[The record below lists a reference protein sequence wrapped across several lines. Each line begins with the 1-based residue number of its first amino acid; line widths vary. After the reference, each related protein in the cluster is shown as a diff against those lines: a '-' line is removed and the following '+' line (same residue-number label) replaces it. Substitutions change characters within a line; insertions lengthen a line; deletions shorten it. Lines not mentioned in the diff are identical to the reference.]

1 MAASSRR
8 AEDKEKTMSGFWQ
21 ERLDTL
27 KSVIEADVATGAYYG
42 AVLRVARRGVLGFD
56 EAIGFADS
64 EKQKPLAMESV
75 FSIFSTSKAF
85 TNILILRAVEKGRF
99 ALTTRVCEILPE
111 FAGAPRDRATFFHLL
126 SHTSGMPGVWMP
138 KPDMYLDRL
147 DELYEAVVA
156 NVHGAVEPG
165 TRCDYS
171 PLANHVLMG
180 EALRRTDPKGRRF
193 QDILREDLF
202 EPLGMKDTSLGLRP
216 DLNARHV
223 RPDMRGT
230 VPIKHL
236 SRTIPGDHALFE
248 DPNVEAPHV
257 GCAST
262 VPDLSRFAE
271 MLRRGGE
278 LDGVR
283 ILSPR
288 IIEMAR
294 QVWTGD
300 FPNEL
305 YRTVHL
311 RSGWEEMPAYMGLG
325 FNVRGTKIGHHQL
338 GTMTSPETFG
348 NYGAGSALFWVDPE
362 HDVSFACLTAGV
374 MTQAA
379 NIARFQKLSDLA
391 ISACV

>member
-1 MAASSRR
+1 
-8 AEDKEKTMSGFWQ
+8 MSGFWQ
-21 ERLDTL
+21 DRLDHL
-27 KSVIEADVATGAYYG
+27 KAVIAADVAAGAYFG
-42 AVLRVARRGVLGFD
+42 AVLRVARHGVVGFD
-56 EAIGFADS
+56 EAIGFADG
-64 EKQKPLAMESV
+64 EGTKPLARDSV

-85 TNILILRAVEKGRF
+85 TNILILRAIEQGRF
-99 ALTTRVCEILPE
+99 ALTTRVSEVLPE

-126 SHTSGMPGVWMP
+126 SHTSGLPGVWMP
-138 KPDMYLDRL
+138 KPGMYLDRL
-147 DELYEAVVA
+147 DELFEAVIET
-156 NVHGAVEPG
+156 VHGVVEPG

-180 EALRRTDPKGRRF
+180 EALRRTDPRGRRYR
-193 QDILREDLF
+193 DILREDLF
-202 EPLGMKDTSLGLRP
+202 EPLGMKDTSMGLRA

-248 DPNVEAPHV
+248 DPDVEAPHV

-278 LDGVR
+278 LDGAR

-294 QVWTGD
+294 QVWTQD

-311 RSGWEEMPAYMGLG
+311 RAGWAEMPAYMGLG
-325 FNVRGTKIGHHQL
+325 FNVRGTQIGPHQL
-338 GTMTSPETFG
+338 GTLTSPETFG
-348 NYGAGSALFWVDPE
+348 NYGAGSALFWVDPAL
-362 HDVSFACLTAGV
+362 DVSFACLTAGV

-379 NIARFQKLSDLA
+379 NIARFQKLSD
-391 ISACV
+391 IVVSACI

>member
-1 MAASSRR
+1 
-8 AEDKEKTMSGFWQ
+8 MSGFST
-21 ERLDTL
+21 ERLQHL
-27 KSVIEADVATGAYYG
+27 KAVIEADVAAGAYYG
-42 AVLRVARRGVLGFD
+42 AVLRVARKGVVGFD
-56 EAIGFADS
+56 EAIGAQDAAGA
-64 EKQKPLAMESV
+64 KPLKKDNV
-75 FSIFSTSKAF
+75 FSIFSTTKAF
-85 TNILILRAVEKGRF
+85 TNILILRAIEKGRF
-99 ALTTRVCEILPE
+99 ALTTKVSEIIPE
-111 FAGAPRDRATFFHLL
+111 FKGPPRERATFFHLL
-126 SHTSGMPGVWMP
+126 THTSGMPGVWMP

-147 DELYEAVVA
+147 DELLAAVVE

-180 EALRRTDPKGRRF
+180 EALRRTDLKGRRY
-193 QDILREDLF
+193 QDILHEDLF
-202 EPLGMKDTSLGLRP
+202 APLGMTSTSMGLRA
-216 DLNARHV
+216 DLNDRHV

-236 SRTIPGDHALFE
+236 SRTLPGDHALFE

-257 GCAST
+257 GCASS

-283 ILSPR
+283 ILAPR
-288 IIEMAR
+288 TIEMAR
-294 QVWTGD
+294 QVWTQD

-305 YRTVHL
+305 YRAVHL
-311 RSGWEEMPAYMGLG
+311 RMGWEEMPAYMGLG

-338 GTMTSPETFG
+338 GTLTSPETFG
-348 NYGAGSALFWVDPE
+348 NYGAGSALFWVDPAL
-362 HDVSFACLTAGV
+362 DVSFACLTAGV

-379 NIARFQKLSDLA
+379 NIARFQKLSD
-391 ISACV
+391 IVVSACV